1 MAYQAEVRQVWCAS
15 EATSATTRPVS
26 PALVNDLIRYLKILD
41 DNRFIDIGNSG
52 TNDKGFDHTLW
63 KHYVMNLQTIKN
75 ALANAEVK
83 PRPKKK
89 KLGKTVQERAKKK
102 LGKKANER

>member
-1 MAYQAEVRQVWCAS
+1 MVCIGAA
-15 EATSATTRPVS
+15 SATTRPVS
-26 PALVNDLIRYLKILD
+26 PAALVNDLIRYLKILD

-83 PRPKKK
+83 PRPKRKNLA
-89 KLGKTVQERAKKK
+89 KLFKSVLRKSWVRRQMSVEVMVK
-102 LGKKANER
+102 